1 MTNAT
6 IPARFQDTA
15 DARRRFG
22 DQLDRLAP
30 FLLRVDPVADAVVE
44 AFASMPSGQ
53 GFRLLEA
60 ALARGVVD
68 NDGALAQAPAELR
81 ALFAAVDH
89 VPLWVDWEA
98 VNRGGTTFLRTGM
111 LGGILLAMQSL
122 ILGYA
127 SPGGNKPLVFSGRL
141 REQAPRR
148 LGETSRFV
156 HAVSQVNGMRRSG
169 EGFAIT
175 VKVRIM
181 HAQVRRLVRASGR
194 WQTALWGEPV
204 NQHDMVATALLFSVA
219 VLDGFDKLGYHIPL
233 PQKEDLVH
241 LWRYVAYVIGV
252 EQELIPGSYAEARR
266 LAEMIFATQGAP
278 DNDSRLLVEALISS
292 GINSGWN
299 ESQRRRAE
307 QLRSIFCTISRA
319 VLGEELADQLGVP
332 RHSSILAVPLLRA
345 VAVASSRAHAM
356 PSLQDFAL
364 DLGDR
369 YWQRSVAIAL
379 GGRPADFAPPEGF
392 VGRQT

>member
-1 MTNAT
+1 MKNPT

-15 DARRRFG
+15 EARRRFG

-30 FLLRVDPVADAVVE
+30 FLHRVDPVADAVVD

-53 GFRLLEA
+53 GFRQLEVG
-60 ALARGVVD
+60 LARGIDAVPD
-68 NDGALAQAPAELR
+68 APAELR

-98 VNRGGTTFLRTGM
+98 VNRGGTAFLRTGI
-111 LGGILLAMQSL
+111 LGGILLAMQAL

-156 HAVSQVNGMRRSG
+156 HAVSLADGMRRSG

-175 VKVRIM
+175 VKVRVM
-181 HAQVRRLVRASGR
+181 HAQVRRLIRASGR
-194 WQTALWGEPV
+194 WKTELWGEPI

-219 VLDGFDKLGYHIPL
+219 VLDGFDKLGYHIP
-233 PQKEDLVH
+233 PAQKEDLVH
-241 LWRYVAYVIGV
+241 LWRYVAHVIGV
-252 EQELIPGSYAEARR
+252 EPELIPGSYAEARR

-278 DNDSRLLVEALISS
+278 DNDSRLLVSALLSH
-292 GINSGWN
+292 GIGSGWT

-307 QLRSIFCTISRA
+307 QLVSIFCSVSRS
-319 VLGEELADQLGVP
+319 VLGEDLADQLGVP
-332 RHSSILAVPLLRA
+332 RQSSLLTVPLLRA
-345 VAVASSRAHAM
+345 IAAASSRAHAL
-356 PSLQDFAL
+356 PSLQHFAL

-369 YWQRSVAIAL
+369 YWQRSVAVAL

-392 VGRQT
+392 VGRGT

>member
-1 MTNAT
+1 MKNPT

-15 DARRRFG
+15 EARRRFG

-30 FLLRVDPVADAVVE
+30 FLRRVDPVADAVVD
-44 AFASMPSGQ
+44 AFASMPPGQ
-53 GFRLLEA
+53 GFRQLEA
-60 ALARGVVD
+60 ALARGIDAVPD
-68 NDGALAQAPAELR
+68 APAALR
-81 ALFAAVDH
+81 ALFASVDH
-89 VPLWVDWEA
+89 VPLWVDWDA

-111 LGGILLAMQSL
+111 LGGILLAMQAL

-156 HAVSQVNGMRRSG
+156 HAVSLVGGMRRSG

-181 HAQVRRLVRASGR
+181 HAQVRRLIRASGR
-194 WQTALWGEPV
+194 WKAELWGEPI

-219 VLDGFDKLGYHIPL
+219 VLDGFDKLGYHIP
-233 PQKEDLVH
+233 PAQKEDLVH

-252 EQELIPGSYAEARR
+252 EQELIPGSYADARR

-278 DNDSRLLVEALISS
+278 DNDSRLLVNALLSH
-292 GINSGWN
+292 GINGSWT
-299 ESQRRRAE
+299 ERQRRRAE
-307 QLRSIFCTISRA
+307 QLLSVFCCVSRS

-332 RHSSILAVPLLRA
+332 RQSSLLTVPLLRA
-345 VAVASSRAHAM
+345 IAAASSRAHAL

-392 VGRQT
+392 AGRRT

>member
-1 MTNAT
+1 MKHPPT
-6 IPARFQDTA
+6 PARFQDTA
-15 DARRRFG
+15 EARRRFG

-30 FLLRVDPVADAVVE
+30 FLLRVDPVADAVVD

-53 GFRLLEA
+53 GFRQLEA
-60 ALARGVVD
+60 ALARGIDAVPD
-68 NDGALAQAPAELR
+68 APAELR

-98 VNRGGTTFLRTGM
+98 VNRGGTAFLRTGM
-111 LGGILLAMQSL
+111 LGGILLAMQAL

-156 HAVSQVNGMRRSG
+156 HAVSLAGGMRRSG

-175 VKVRIM
+175 VKVRVM
-181 HAQVRRLVRASGR
+181 HAQVRRLIRASGR
-194 WQTALWGEPV
+194 WKTELWGEPI

-219 VLDGFDKLGYHIPL
+219 VLDGFDKLGYHIP
-233 PQKEDLVH
+233 PAQKEDLVH
-241 LWRYVAYVIGV
+241 LWRYVAHVIGV
-252 EQELIPGSYAEARR
+252 EPELIPGSYAEARR
-266 LAEMIFATQGAP
+266 LAEMIFLTQGAP
-278 DNDSRLLVEALISS
+278 DNDSRLLVSALLSH
-292 GINSGWN
+292 GINSGWT
-299 ESQRRRAE
+299 ERQRRRAE
-307 QLRSIFCTISRA
+307 QLVAVFCSVSRS
-319 VLGEELADQLGVP
+319 VLGEGLADQLGVP
-332 RHSSILAVPLLRA
+332 RQSSLLTVPLLRA
-345 VAVASSRAHAM
+345 IAAASSRAHAL

-392 VGRQT
+392 VGRRT

>member
-1 MTNAT
+1 MKNPT

-15 DARRRFG
+15 EARRRFG

-30 FLLRVDPVADAVVE
+30 FLHRVDPVADAVVD

-60 ALARGVVD
+60 ALARGIDAVPD
-68 NDGALAQAPAELR
+68 APAELR

-98 VNRGGTTFLRTGM
+98 VNRGGTAFLRTGI
-111 LGGILLAMQSL
+111 LGGILLAMQAL

-156 HAVSQVNGMRRSG
+156 HAVSLADGMRRSG

-175 VKVRIM
+175 VKVRVM
-181 HAQVRRLVRASGR
+181 HAQVRRLIRASGR
-194 WQTALWGEPV
+194 WKTELWGEPI

-219 VLDGFDKLGYHIPL
+219 VLDGFDKLGYHIP
-233 PQKEDLVH
+233 PAQKEDLVH
-241 LWRYVAYVIGV
+241 LWRYVAHVIGV
-252 EQELIPGSYAEARR
+252 EPELIPGSYAEARR

-278 DNDSRLLVEALISS
+278 DNDSRLLVSALLSH
-292 GINSGWN
+292 GIGSGWT

-307 QLRSIFCTISRA
+307 QLVSIFCSVSRS
-319 VLGEELADQLGVP
+319 VLGEDLADQLGVP
-332 RHSSILAVPLLRA
+332 RQSSLLTVPLLRA
-345 VAVASSRAHAM
+345 IAAASSRAHAL
-356 PSLQDFAL
+356 PSLQHFAL

-369 YWQRSVAIAL
+369 YWQRSVAVAL

-392 VGRQT
+392 VGRGT